1 MNIYFYKIEELQLLS
16 YHYYVAQVTNN
27 DLLELNGYKIRNI
40 LSIVFDKKTRDLV
53 LEDLFNEN
61 GAFLTSET
69 KDNLFRYLSLD
80 ERIDLKNYLSTYL
93 DYQIESEW
101 RQTITHLLTT
111 ESINTVLIPA
121 PILNHHLILTQLK
134 ELFPKRKF
142 VDWHGYDEKP
152 TALILDYNHV
162 WKKRNILT
170 LQDSNSNA
178 YFLKHFFESTYQW
191 KTYAEDK
198 NIYATI
204 NTPLRIS
211 LFSPETLIEIK
222 SKLDDLKP
230 KNEENIWTTLLD
242 ENHNNMYNY
251 IGKEEIKIYFDKNKA
266 NNYSMN
272 NSFILAKE
280 NKFLIKNATD
290 LIDNASKYEGE
301 YKISNLENIILNIE
315 VSKIIA
321 AIGKDESILKI
332 VQPLWQ
338 KFNLNEDDGSLWKQ
352 LLQNKAKEYEMEIVF
367 AEIERI
373 SGVKHFI
380 SLYTFERTYCNP
392 GSITIIPREKKVFKA
407 ICQYLELPLE
417 YRAAMHRER
426 NLIGGYSEEWRSK
439 LKSLIVAM
447 VNCEIFDQ
455 RRDDEELLEIL
466 NSSIDKIEKRV
477 DIDFFGSTR
486 ESLIYA
492 CIAVYYEILEKI
504 KLKPI
509 IRIEHISSN

>member
-1 MNIYFYKIEELQLLS
+1 MSIRLALKVDVDTDRGTREGVPNLVADLQAVKAPAAFLFSLGPDQTGRAITRVLRPGFFKKVSRTSVVQIYGVRTL
-16 YHYYVAQVTNN
+16 
-27 DLLELNGYKIRNI
+27 LNG
-40 LSIVFDKKTRDLV
+40 T
-53 LEDLFNEN
+53 
-61 GAFLTSET
+61 
-69 KDNLFRYLSLD
+69 
-80 ERIDLKNYLSTYL
+80 
-93 DYQIESEW
+93 
-101 RQTITHLLTT
+101 LL
-111 ESINTVLIPA
+111 PA
-121 PILNHHLILTQLK
+121 PHIGRRNAEVMRAVRDAGFEIGIHC
-134 ELFPKRKF
+134 
-142 VDWHGYDEKP
+142 
-152 TALILDYNHV
+152 YNHYRWQDYV
-162 WKKRNILT
+162 QT
-170 LQDSNSNA
+170 LPLA
-178 YFLKHFFESTYQW
+178 EVRGEFEAAR
-191 KTYAEDK
+191 AEFV
-198 NIYATI
+198 
-204 NTPLRIS
+204 RI
-211 LFSPETLIEIK
+211 FGAPPQA
-222 SKLDDLKP
+222 D
-230 KNEENIWTTLLD
+230 
-242 ENHNNMYNY
+242 
-251 IGKEEIKIYFDKNKA
+251 
-266 NNYSMN
+266 
-272 NSFILAKE
+272 
-280 NKFLIKNATD
+280 
-290 LIDNASKYEGE
+290 
-301 YKISNLENIILNIE
+301 
-315 VSKIIA
+315 
-321 AIGKDESILKI
+321 
-332 VQPLWQ
+332 
-338 KFNLNEDDGSLWKQ
+338 
-352 LLQNKAKEYEMEIVF
+352 QNKAKEYEMEIVF